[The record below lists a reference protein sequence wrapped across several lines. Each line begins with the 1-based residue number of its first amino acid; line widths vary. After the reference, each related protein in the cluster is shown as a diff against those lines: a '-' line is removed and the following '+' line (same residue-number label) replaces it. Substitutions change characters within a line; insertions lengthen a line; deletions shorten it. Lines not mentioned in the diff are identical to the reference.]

1 MLAASEANP
10 HGSTYHFA
18 DGNWRARNDSNAP
31 TFRFVVFNQNIG
43 FVILVSM
50 SRQPAWLRAQPP
62 RQWPTP
68 DEQELLRAQ
77 RQEDQA
83 FERSRTP
90 RVIMGQTQMS
100 TMQDR
105 RAPLT
110 AEVTAL
116 ERQQGAAVLNG
127 KTFDA
132 KPLIAAREAL
142 EALDTAETEQSRRDR
157 EDAQR
162 KRVGIK

>member
-1 MLAASEANP
+1 MN
-10 HGSTYHFA
+10 
-18 DGNWRARNDSNAP
+18 
-31 TFRFVVFNQNIG
+31 
-43 FVILVSM
+43 
-50 SRQPAWLRAQPP
+50 
-62 RQWPTP
+62 
-68 DEQELLRAQ
+68 
-77 RQEDQA
+77 
-83 FERSRTP
+83 
-90 RVIMGQTQMS
+90 
-100 TMQDR
+100 TMHDR

-132 KPLIAAREAL
+132 KPLIAALEAL